1 VSYCGAS
8 AAAPTFISYLAIGG
22 LVYYQKCSVIAVVQ
36 IVHRWWLLRRSNLRT
51 KAEPTATR
59 RRRATR
65 MSDAQPT
72 PSNVRVEIAVD
83 GTTSFETSGT
93 LQQTA
98 AATNAHL
105 TSIVE
110 KDKTERDAK
119 KAKS

>member
-1 VSYCGAS
+1 
-8 AAAPTFISYLAIGG
+8 
-22 LVYYQKCSVIAVVQ
+22 
-36 IVHRWWLLRRSNLRT
+36 
-51 KAEPTATR
+51 
-59 RRRATR
+59 
-65 MSDAQPT
+65 MSDAQQPT

-105 TSIVE
+105 TEIVE
-110 KDKTERDAK
+110 REKGERDAK

>member
-1 VSYCGAS
+1 
-8 AAAPTFISYLAIGG
+8 
-22 LVYYQKCSVIAVVQ
+22 
-36 IVHRWWLLRRSNLRT
+36 
-51 KAEPTATR
+51 
-59 RRRATR
+59 

-83 GTTSFETSGT
+83 GTSSFETSGT

-105 TSIVE
+105 TEIVE
-110 KDKTERDAK
+110 REKGERDAK

>member
-1 VSYCGAS
+1 
-8 AAAPTFISYLAIGG
+8 
-22 LVYYQKCSVIAVVQ
+22 
-36 IVHRWWLLRRSNLRT
+36 
-51 KAEPTATR
+51 
-59 RRRATR
+59 
-65 MSDAQPT
+65 MSDAPQPT

-105 TSIVE
+105 TDIVE
-110 KDKTERDAK
+110 REKGERDAK